1 LHLVDF
7 KCASNFGEA
16 QGQITLLER
25 THTSQRTFSDSA
37 ASTLRKALVTGLTGQ
52 LNPFV
57 RFAHW
62 PIIGLAAFN
71 KTAAEAALD
80 TGFLDSYP

>member
-1 LHLVDF
+1 MMTWQAKSLSW
-7 KCASNFGEA
+7 K
-16 QGQITLLER
+16 ER

-37 ASTLRKALVTGLTGQ
+37 ASTLRKALVAGLTGQ

-80 TGFLDSYP
+80 TLTPAFLTPTLGIWKYI